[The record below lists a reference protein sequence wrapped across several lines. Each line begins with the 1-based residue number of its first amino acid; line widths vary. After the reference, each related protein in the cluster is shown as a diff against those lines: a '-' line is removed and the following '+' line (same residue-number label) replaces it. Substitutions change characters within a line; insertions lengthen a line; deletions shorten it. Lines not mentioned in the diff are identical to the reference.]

1 MTKEE
6 LLARLND
13 IEWNDFEVKE
23 ASVGLPKSMWETV
36 SAFSNT
42 EGGWIILGVK
52 EKKTADGSVYVV
64 NGVSNPEQMEQDI
77 ITTLRSRTKFNA
89 PVSCKVMRY
98 KIDGKDNK
106 SIFIPATWNLFIK
119 CAIPY
124 RKTEIGRDY
133 PACWFSLKRTLEIHI

>member
-23 ASVGLPKSMWETV
+23 ASGGIPKSMWETV

-52 EKKTADGSVYVV
+52 EKKTSKGSKFIV
-64 NGVSNPEQMEQDI
+64 NGVPNPEQMEQDI

-89 PVSCKVMRY
+89 PISCKAMRY
-98 KIDGKDNK
+98 NIDEIDILALKYHCHLIAP
-106 SIFIPATWNLFIK
+106 SQSRATERYI
-119 CAIPY
+119 
-124 RKTEIGRDY
+124 
-133 PACWFSLKRTLEIHI
+133 

>member
-23 ASVGLPKSMWETV
+23 ASGGIPKSMWETV

-52 EKKTADGSVYVV
+52 EKEDQQRIQVHC
-64 NGVSNPEQMEQDI
+64 Q
-77 ITTLRSRTKFNA
+77 RSA
-89 PVSCKVMRY
+89 
-98 KIDGKDNK
+98 K
-106 SIFIPATWNLFIK
+106 S
-119 CAIPY
+119 
-124 RKTEIGRDY
+124 
-133 PACWFSLKRTLEIHI
+133 

>member
-23 ASVGLPKSMWETV
+23 ASGGLPKSMWETV

-52 EKKTADGSVYVV
+52 EKKNADGSVY
-64 NGVSNPEQMEQDI
+64 GVKGVPNPEQMEKI
-77 ITTLRSRTKFNA
+77 AVRSIEY
-89 PVSCKVMRY
+89 SEL
-98 KIDGKDNK
+98 
-106 SIFIPATWNLFIK
+106 LF
-119 CAIPY
+119 
-124 RKTEIGRDY
+124 
-133 PACWFSLKRTLEIHI
+133 